1 MNHAS
6 TRILG
11 GLLLLAVV
19 WIGTYWIWTPRT
31 PRISFAASPSD
42 EAGGDGANSG
52 GIAAPAPSGLTASD
66 EADGPPLVSPNAGV
80 IPPGFHQYTVQPGD
94 SFQSIA
100 ERFFGADA
108 DGSVIARSNPLMD
121 PRRLRAGRV
130 ILVPKDPGNI
140 QGIPTATREPE
151 KLSTQQ
157 PDTNP
162 NQSARSYTV
171 QRGDSLSLIA
181 QRLLGSPKYADA
193 IFQANRS
200 SMASKDAIKVG
211 QVLIIPEVPQ
221 NTTEQR

>member
-31 PRISFAASPSD
+31 PRISFAAAPA
-42 EAGGDGANSG
+42 EEPGTESG
-52 GIAAPAPSGLTASD
+52 SLGIAAPAPGGLTASD
-66 EADGPPLVSPNAGV
+66 ESDGPPLVSPNAGV

-130 ILVPKDPGNI
+130 ILVPKDPANI
-140 QGIPTATREPE
+140 QGIPIATPEPE
-151 KLSTQQ
+151 KNVPSQSESKSTQ
-157 PDTNP
+157 PPRT
-162 NQSARSYTV
+162 YTV
-171 QRGDSLSLIA
+171 QRGDSLSLIS

-200 SMASKDAIKVG
+200 TMASKDALKIG
-211 QVLIIPEVPQ
+211 QVLVIPDVPQ
-221 NTTEQR
+221 TSTEQR

>member
-19 WIGTYWIWTPRT
+19 WIGTYWMWTPRT
-31 PRISFAASPSD
+31 PRISFAASPAD
-42 EAGGDGANSG
+42 ESGVDSGSTG
-52 GIAAPAPSGLTASD
+52 GIEAPAPNGLTASD
-66 EADGPPLVSPNAGV
+66 EADGPPLVSPHAGV

-130 ILVPKDPGNI
+130 ILVPKDPSNI
-140 QGIPTATREPE
+140 QGIPLATQEPD
-151 KLSTQQ
+151 KSAQTQTNSNQ
-157 PDTNP
+157 PPRT
-162 NQSARSYTV
+162 YTV

-181 QRLLGSPKYADA
+181 QRLLGSPRFADA

-200 SMASKDAIKVG
+200 TMASKDALKIG
-211 QVLIIPEVPQ
+211 QVLIIPDVSP
-221 NTTEQR
+221 NSTEQP